1 MSGHS
6 KWSKIKRK
14 KGAADAKKGKV
25 FSKIIR
31 EISVAARVGG
41 PDPDANPRLR
51 LALDKAKGANMPSA
65 NVEKAIQKGAGGG
78 SGEGLEEFT
87 LEGYGPGGV
96 AVLVEALSD
105 NRKRTVA
112 EVRHL
117 FSRLGGNLGEVGCV
131 GWMFAKRG
139 LLTFPKTVDENKL
152 MDAAIEAG
160 AEDVQ
165 STEDSLEVWTA
176 ANAITVVEKALGQK
190 GLRSSE
196 GSLQMIPQ
204 NTIHLDGLEAE
215 KMLKLMEGLEDL
227 DDVQNVHANFDI
239 DDKIMEKLAS

>member
-14 KGAADAKKGKV
+14 KGAADAKRGKI

-31 EISVAARVGG
+31 EITVAARIGG

-65 NVEKAIQKGAGGG
+65 NIDKAIQKGSGGAG
-78 SGEGLEEFT
+78 GEGLEEFT

-96 AVLVEALSD
+96 AVLIEALSD

-117 FSRLGGNLGEVGCV
+117 FTRWGGDLGEAGCV

-139 LLTFPKTVDENKL
+139 LISFPKTLDENKL

-160 AEDVQ
+160 ADDIQ
-165 STEDSLEVWTA
+165 STDDFFEVWTA
-176 ANAITVVEKALGQK
+176 PNRLTQVEKACAQR
-190 GLRSSE
+190 GLTPME
-196 GSLQMIPQ
+196 AGFQMTPQ
-204 NTIHLDGLEAE
+204 STIHLDGLEAE
-215 KMLKLMEGLEDL
+215 KMLGLMEAIEDH

-239 DDKIMEKLAS
+239 DEKVMEKLAL